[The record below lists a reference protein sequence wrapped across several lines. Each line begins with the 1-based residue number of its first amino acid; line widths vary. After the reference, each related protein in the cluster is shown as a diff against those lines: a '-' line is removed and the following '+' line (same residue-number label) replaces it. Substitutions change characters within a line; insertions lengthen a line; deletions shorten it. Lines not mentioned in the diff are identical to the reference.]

1 VTTQANA
8 KQTESLIDEQQAI
21 DFLIANPD
29 FFVKNAHLLADMDIR
44 HEAGS
49 AVSLIE
55 RQISLLR
62 GRNSH
67 FENKLNEMVDA
78 VHDNQR
84 LNASLQRLAI
94 NLFMVDG
101 LDDIIATIDD
111 EIRNNLNTDF
121 FSIILIT
128 KDAELADKQAE
139 RYVFA
144 GDKRLEDFRVSID
157 EKRIQ
162 CGRFTDEQAQLFFA
176 AEFEKIGSGAVVPIA
191 DAETYGLIGL
201 GSKDE
206 QHYHPGMGTDFLQH
220 LSSLVSASI
229 KPHLKQ

>member
-8 KQTESLIDEQQAI
+8 KQTDSLVDEQQVI

-29 FFVKNAHLLADMDIR
+29 FFLKNTYLLADMDIR
-44 HEAGS
+44 HETGS

-62 GRNSH
+62 ERNAH

-84 LNASLQRLAI
+84 LNTSLQRLAI

-111 EIRNNLNTDF
+111 EIRNNLSTDF
-121 FSIILIT
+121 FSIRLIT
-128 KDAELADKQAE
+128 EDESLVEQQPE
-139 RYVFA
+139 RYLHIDDE
-144 GDKRLEDFRVSID
+144 GLEDLRITID

-162 CGRFTDEQAQLFFA
+162 CGRFTTEQAKLFF
-176 AEFEKIGSGAVVPIA
+176 EKDFEKLGSGAVVPVA

-201 GSKDE
+201 GSHDE
-206 QHYHPGMGTDFLQH
+206 QHYHPGMGVDFLQQ
-220 LSSLVSASI
+220 LSSLISASI
-229 KPHLKQ
+229 KPHLKK